1 MKAKSAPRS
10 RLLAT
15 LEEAIKKAA
24 SPIEAQCLRAER
36 AALLARQ
43 GQLER
48 AQSVIDELNTQ
59 LAWQPHSNL
68 VRGWVAL
75 AEGLHGYYSVIGIGG
90 HEQLGL
96 AYKLAQDSGPAGAR
110 LRATTA
116 AWLANLAFGDE
127 DAARMAALIREA
139 LDAAAPE
146 HRGARARA
154 TLVAGYAYHFAG
166 HSARAQPW
174 YEASRRHAI
183 AEGDEAH
190 LSALM
195 HNQAWMRAAQAR
207 MALLFD
213 TAGPN
218 VDDKQALTQAL
229 MGAESIGHYDAGI
242 GTASL
247 GSLVPTLRAQVLTA
261 QGRWA
266 EALVLFDAN
275 FDSALDEGLKRIV
288 ACLLAD
294 RALCEWHQ
302 GHADKARALAGAAEQ
317 ALAEPIDTDD
327 RTLALARLAQVREAL
342 GESGVAAQH
351 RQASQR
357 LHQQHVEQQQR
368 TVALLDEALAGLD
381 PTVL

>member
-1 MKAKSAPRS
+1 MKPKSAPRS

-15 LEEAIKKAA
+15 LEAAIKAA
-24 SPIEAQCLRAER
+24 GNPIEAHGLRAER

-43 GQLER
+43 GHLER
-48 AQSVIDELNTQ
+48 AQSAIDDLKAQ
-59 LAWQPHSNL
+59 LAWLPGSHI

-96 AYKLAQDSGPAGAR
+96 AYTLARDSGPAGTR

-127 DAARMAALIREA
+127 DAARMVALIREA
-139 LDAAAPE
+139 LDTAAPE
-146 HRGARARA
+146 HHGARARA
-154 TLVAGYAYHFAG
+154 TLVAGYAYHFGG
-166 HSARAQPW
+166 HSAQAQPW

-195 HNQAWMRAAQAR
+195 HNQAWMRATEVR
-207 MALLFD
+207 MALLF
-213 TAGPN
+213 N
-218 VDDKQALTQAL
+218 DDSHAQADAKAVTQAL
-229 MGAESIGHYDAGI
+229 MGAESTGHYDAGI

-266 EALVLFDAN
+266 EALDLFAAN

-294 RALCEWHQ
+294 RALCEWHV
-302 GHADKARALAGAAEQ
+302 GHAAKARALAGAAEQ
-317 ALAEPIDTDD
+317 ALTDPIDTDD
-327 RTLALARLAQVREAL
+327 RTLACARLAQVREAL
-342 GESGVAAQH
+342 GELDLAARHREESKRLHAQH
-351 RQASQR
+351 R
-357 LHQQHVEQQQR
+357 EQQQQ
-368 TVALLDEALAGLD
+368 TVALLDQALAGLD
-381 PTVL
+381 PKLI

>member
-1 MKAKSAPRS
+1 MKPKSAPRS

-15 LEEAIKKAA
+15 LEEAIKKAGN
-24 SPIEAQCLRAER
+24 PIEAQCLRAER

-48 AQSVIDELNTQ
+48 AQGAIDELNSQ
-59 LAWQPHSNL
+59 LAWQPHNNL

-75 AEGLHGYYSVIGIGG
+75 AEGLHGYYSVIGVGG
-90 HEQLGL
+90 REQMEL
-96 AYKLAQDSGPAGAR
+96 AYKLAHDSGAAGTR

-116 AWLANLAFGDE
+116 AWLANLEFGDS
-127 DAARMAALIREA
+127 DASRMVALVREA
-139 LDAAAPE
+139 LDTAAPE

-154 TLVAGYAYHFAG
+154 TLVAGFAYHFG
-166 HSARAQPW
+166 GDSARAQPW

-195 HNQAWMRAAQAR
+195 HNQAWMRGAQAR

-213 TAGPN
+213 TPSHDGG
-218 VDDKQALTQAL
+218 DSQAMTQAL

-247 GSLVPTLRAQVLTA
+247 GSLVPMLRAQVLTA
-261 QGRWA
+261 HGRWA
-266 EALVLFDAN
+266 EALDLFAAN
-275 FDSALDEGLKRIV
+275 FDSALGEGLKRFA

-294 RALCEWHQ
+294 RAWCEWHE
-302 GHADKARALAGAAEQ
+302 GRADKARALAGAAEQ

-327 RTLALARLAQVREAL
+327 RAMALARLAQVREVL
-342 GESGVAAQH
+342 GERGVATQH
-351 RQASQR
+351 RDESQR
-357 LHQQHVEQQQR
+357 LHAQHRDQQQR
-368 TVALLDEALAGLD
+368 IVALLDEALVGLD
-381 PTVL
+381 PKLL

>member
-1 MKAKSAPRS
+1 MKGKAAPRS

-15 LEEAIKKAA
+15 LEEAIKKAT
-24 SPIEAQCLRAER
+24 SPIDAQCLRAER

-48 AQSVIDELNTQ
+48 AQSAIDELNSQ
-59 LAWQPHSNL
+59 LAWQSHNNL

-75 AEGLHGYYSVIGIGG
+75 AEGLHGYYSVIGVGG
-90 HEQLGL
+90 HDQMKL
-96 AYKLAQDSGPAGAR
+96 AYKLAHDSGAAGTR

-116 AWLANLAFGDE
+116 AWLANLAFADE

-139 LDAAAPE
+139 LDTAAPE

-154 TLVAGYAYHFAG
+154 TLVAGYAYHFG
-166 HSARAQPW
+166 GDIARAQPW
-174 YEASRRHAI
+174 YETSRRHAI

-195 HNQAWMRAAQAR
+195 HNQAWMRSAQAR
-207 MALLFD
+207 MGLLFD
-213 TAGPN
+213 AEGDMRAVN
-218 VDDKQALTQAL
+218 QALI
-229 MGAESIGHYDAGI
+229 GAESIGHYDAGI

-247 GSLVPTLRAQVLTA
+247 GSLVPMLRAQVLTA
-261 QGRWA
+261 QGCWA
-266 EALVLFDAN
+266 EALDLFAAN
-275 FDSALDEGLKRIV
+275 FDGALDEGLKRIA

-294 RALCEWHQ
+294 RAWCEWHRGQ
-302 GHADKARALAGAAEQ
+302 PDKARALAGAAEQ

-342 GESGVAAQH
+342 GERGVAAQH
-351 RQASQR
+351 REASQR
-357 LHQQHVEQQQR
+357 LHAQHVEQQQR
-368 TVALLDEALAGLD
+368 IIALLDEALAGIE
-381 PTVL
+381 PAAA

>member
-1 MKAKSAPRS
+1 MKPKPAPRS

-15 LEEAIKKAA
+15 LEAAIKAA
-24 SPIEAQCLRAER
+24 ANPIEAQCLRAER

-43 GQLER
+43 GHLER
-48 AQSVIDELNTQ
+48 AMGVIDELNSQ
-59 LAWQPHSNL
+59 LTWQPHNNL

-90 HEQLGL
+90 HEQLEL
-96 AYKLAQDSGPAGAR
+96 AYKLAHDSGPAGTR

-127 DAARMAALIREA
+127 DAARMVALIREA
-139 LDAAAPE
+139 LDSAAPE

-154 TLVAGYAYHFAG
+154 TLVAGFAYHFG
-166 HSARAQPW
+166 GQSARAQPW

-183 AEGDEAH
+183 ADGDEAH

-207 MALLFD
+207 MALLFGAEGD
-213 TAGPN
+213 A
-218 VDDKQALTQAL
+218 QAVTQAL

-247 GSLVPTLRAQVLTA
+247 GSLVPMLRAQVLTA

-266 EALVLFDAN
+266 EALDLFAAN
-275 FDSALDEGLKRIV
+275 FDSALNEGLKRIA

-294 RALCEWHQ
+294 RAWCEWHQ

-327 RTLALARLAQVREAL
+327 RALALARLAQVREAL

-351 RQASQR
+351 REESQR
-357 LHQQHVEQQQR
+357 LYAQHRDQQQR

-381 PTVL
+381 PKLI

>member
-1 MKAKSAPRS
+1 MKPKPAPRS

-15 LEEAIKKAA
+15 LEAAIKAA
-24 SPIEAQCLRAER
+24 ANPIEAQCLRAER

-43 GQLER
+43 GHLER
-48 AQSVIDELNTQ
+48 AMGVIDELNSQ
-59 LAWQPHSNL
+59 LTWQPHNNL

-90 HEQLGL
+90 HEQLEL
-96 AYKLAQDSGPAGAR
+96 AYKLAHDSGPAGTR

-127 DAARMAALIREA
+127 DAARLVALMREA
-139 LDAAAPE
+139 LDSAAPE

-154 TLVAGYAYHFAG
+154 TLVAGFAYHFG
-166 HSARAQPW
+166 GQSARAQPW

-183 AEGDEAH
+183 ADGDEAH

-207 MALLFD
+207 MALLFGAEGD
-213 TAGPN
+213 A
-218 VDDKQALTQAL
+218 QAVTQAL

-247 GSLVPTLRAQVLTA
+247 GSLVPMLRAQVLTA

-266 EALVLFDAN
+266 EALDLFAAN
-275 FDSALDEGLKRIV
+275 FDSALNEGLKRIA

-294 RALCEWHQ
+294 RAWCEWHQ

-327 RTLALARLAQVREAL
+327 RALALARLAQVREAL

-351 RQASQR
+351 REESQR
-357 LHQQHVEQQQR
+357 LYAQHRDQQQR

-381 PTVL
+381 PKLI